1 MLAVTLETEDGDLYG
16 RLTQAYSEANAQ
28 LILKYYNQ
36 ALTAIDNATSTT
48 DVSTAVSTFRAQVAS
63 VDAAAQNTP
72 SMTGVYVLLAIVLV
86 VLIAASIVV
95 ILKNRKA
102 AVAVAAEPAATA
114 AAEEKPAEEAKPEA
128 TEEAAEAESE
138 EADKAEEELAA
149 DDDDKEQVVIAA
161 NVRSFA
167 EAYVELS
174 DEQRELFN
182 KVKEYALGKEGTS
195 EAKLSS
201 GVCVKLGSKQ
211 VVKLAVRR
219 GNPVALFVL
228 ENEMLKDFR
237 RGAATQAKLKV
248 RATEL
253 VLREEA
259 DLETAYTMVDLSVD
273 QIKKDAAAAKERRRE
288 QRRERRKQRLAEEAA
303 RQAEHDGSED

>member
-1 MLAVTLETEDGDLYG
+1 MGKTK
-16 RLTQAYSEANAQ
+16 
-28 LILKYYNQ
+28 LKG
-36 ALTAIDNATSTT
+36 
-48 DVSTAVSTFRAQVAS
+48 VA
-63 VDAAAQNTP
+63 A
-72 SMTGVYVLLAIVLV
+72 
-86 VLIAASIVV
+86 LIA
-95 ILKNRKA
+95 
-102 AVAVAAEPAATA
+102 
-114 AAEEKPAEEAKPEA
+114 
-128 TEEAAEAESE
+128 
-138 EADKAEEELAA
+138 AA

-195 EAKLSS
+195 EVKLSS
-201 GVCVKLGSKQ
+201 GDCVKLGSKQ

-237 RGAATQAKLKV
+237 RGATTQAKLKV

-259 DLETAYTMVDLSVD
+259 DLETAYTMVDLSID